1 MPSKK
6 KPTIQEL
13 AERINILSY
22 NLNYFTKMLDSLGK
36 GTQEYI
42 NWKGD
47 EIEFKKHIDIMKKKH
62 KLKEDDEKS
71 KNSKV

>member
-1 MPSKK
+1 
-6 KPTIQEL
+6 
-13 AERINILSY
+13 
-22 NLNYFTKMLDSLGK
+22 MLDSLGK